1 MPYRRSRR
9 RKRMSN
15 PSRPRIQHSPSEMDG
30 SILTKDINLRFVA
43 VTDAQAGTALGTTRT
58 TSDRFTEIATGSVI
72 KSLTF
77 QVAIRAITNEGYL
90 EYSIVKMQRQH
101 TVPVVGTAPMPSDA
115 DVDGSGLESQM
126 RKNFPGWCIH
136 NGIMPFSAET
146 PTTRKFTVN
155 LSKFRMSRFRDGDF
169 LALVLFN
176 RSAATITLD
185 HKCNY
190 YEYK

>member
-1 MPYRRSRR
+1 M
-9 RKRMSN
+9 

-30 SILTKDINLRFVA
+30 SILTKDLSLRFLV
-43 VTDAQAGTALGTTRT
+43 VVPDTAGSNLAGDRID
-58 TSDRFTEIATGSVI
+58 SDRFQTVSTGSIV
-72 KSLTF
+72 KSLTI

-101 TVPVVGTAPMPSDA
+101 AVPVVGTAPMPTDA
-115 DVDGSGLESQM
+115 EADGIGLESVM
-126 RKNFPGWCIH
+126 RENFPGWVIH

-155 LSKFRMSRFRDGDF
+155 LAKFRMSRFRDGDF

-185 HKCNY
+185 HKANY